1 MPSCDGEA
9 HTHLSSQDILH
20 SPSVS
25 NPLHSEV
32 EARREPCSLFHGINK
47 ASYIQ
52 MGLQK
57 DSKSNLKKQ
66 SIVYWYKKNHGK
78 GLPRKST

>member
-32 EARREPCSLFHGINK
+32 EARREPCSLFHLISK
-47 ASYIQ
+47 VFYIQ

-66 SIVYWYKKNHGK
+66 SIVHWHKKYHEK
-78 GLPRKST
+78 DLPKKSN